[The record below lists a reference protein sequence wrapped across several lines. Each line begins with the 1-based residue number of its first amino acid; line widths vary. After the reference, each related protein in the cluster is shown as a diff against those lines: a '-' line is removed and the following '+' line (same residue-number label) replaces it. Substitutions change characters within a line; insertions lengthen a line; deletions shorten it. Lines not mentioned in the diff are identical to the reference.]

1 MHFLLQSLC
10 ISSKTNRLNV
20 RYFTKNITF
29 NQNNK
34 RNFKLNEDL
43 RFMKKILL
51 FFLMTT
57 SFLFSQN
64 SANTCE
70 ILSKI
75 NRLIQTEH
83 IRPKPVDDSLSI
95 FVFDNLINE
104 LDPSRNI
111 FFKTEYDELSKKY
124 RVGLDDMIMEG
135 DCNFVNDISTKYKDG
150 LRRTKAVLEKIQAE
164 TIDYTKKDTIRFYKK
179 SFPFYLKKD
188 DLEKVWLKKLRY
200 QILDDIAETSDN
212 LDSIKA
218 NFKSIE
224 LASRTTI
231 LTNEICRFNTLLET
245 NTNLEEKIYNFF
257 CTYFDPH
264 TAYFSDD
271 SKSSFVASLS
281 KEHLSLG
288 MTVNLNEKN
297 EIIIDE
303 IDPNG
308 PAFKTGQIK
317 KGDQI
322 VSISNHKDTLQVS
335 CSSLESIS
343 TMILSESNKS
353 ITLTL
358 KRNSGKS
365 FDVYIEKQ
373 VMKDEENSVFSF
385 IVGKESKIGYIK
397 IPSFYADL
405 DGNSRKGCADDVAR
419 EVIKLDRDNIKGL
432 VIDLID
438 NGGGSMEEAIKLA
451 GMFVDYG
458 PLSIV
463 IDNKQ
468 GTSVINDPYRGM
480 IYKGPIVVLVN
491 SNTASA
497 SEFFSSILQ
506 DYNRALLLG
515 SSTLGKATMQ
525 TILSLDEEKNTDF
538 LKITINKFYRVTG
551 KSHQYV
557 GVTPDVIVPEFYE
570 GVYQKESDFPTGIK
584 NDSIQPFLKYKPFVK
599 RPLIDKLAK
608 NSTARLSDNYFFN
621 DVKKIN
627 LKIDQ
632 LVNTPKS
639 EIPMTIDA
647 VFNQKKIV
655 NSLWKEINTFNDEN
669 NPLDVYNSTVN
680 QFLLG
685 VYPTEKIINQYQID
699 NLKTNPYLN
708 EAVNIITEFNASK

>member
-1 MHFLLQSLC
+1 
-10 ISSKTNRLNV
+10 
-20 RYFTKNITF
+20 
-29 NQNNK
+29 
-34 RNFKLNEDL
+34 
-43 RFMKKILL
+43 MKKIWLVFLL
-51 FFLMTT
+51 T
-57 SFLFSQN
+57 STVLFSQN
-64 SANTCE
+64 SAETCE
-70 ILSKI
+70 LVNKI
-75 NRLIQTEH
+75 NALIQAEH
-83 IRPKPVDDSLSI
+83 IRPKPMDDSLSVY
-95 FVFDNLINE
+95 VFDNLING

-111 FFKTEYDELSKKY
+111 FYKSEYDEMAAKY
-124 RVGLDDMIMEG
+124 RLNLDDLILSD
-135 DCNFVNDISTKYKDG
+135 DCSFLANITDKYKTG
-150 LRRTKAVLEKIQAE
+150 LLRTKAVLEKIQAGP
-164 TIDYTKKDTIRFYKK
+164 IDYTKKDTIRFYKK
-179 SFPFYLKKD
+179 SFPFYLKKE

-200 QILDDIAETSDN
+200 QILDEMAETSEN

-224 LASRTTI
+224 LASRKLI
-231 LTNEICRFNTLLET
+231 LTNEICRINTLLET
-245 NTNLEEKIYNFF
+245 KLKQEENFYNFF

-271 SKSSFVASLS
+271 SKTSFVASLS

-288 MTVNLNEKN
+288 MSVNLNEKN
-297 EIIIDE
+297 EIIIEE

-308 PAFKTGQIK
+308 PAYKTGQIK

-322 VSISNHKDTLQVS
+322 VSISNQKETLQVS
-335 CSSLESIS
+335 CASLESIS

-405 DGNSRKGCADDVAR
+405 DGTSRKGCADDVAR
-419 EVIKLDRDNIKGL
+419 EVIKLERDNIKGL

-438 NGGGSMEEAIKLA
+438 NGGGSMEEAIKMA
-451 GMFVDYG
+451 GMFIDYG

-468 GTSVINDPYRGM
+468 QTSVINDPYKGL
-480 IYKGPIVVLVN
+480 IYKGPIVVLIN

-525 TILSLDEEKNTDF
+525 TILSLDESKNTDF

-551 KSHQYV
+551 KSHQYI
-557 GVTPDVIVPEFYE
+557 GVKPDVVLPEFYE
-570 GVYQKESDFPTGIK
+570 GVYQKESDFPTAIK
-584 NDSIQPFLKYKPFVK
+584 NDSIEPFLKYRPYVK
-599 RPLIDKLAK
+599 RNLIDKLAK
-608 NSTARLSDNYFFN
+608 NSTVRLTDNSFFN
-621 DVKKIN
+621 NIKKIN

-632 LVNTPKS
+632 LVNIPKA
-639 EIPMTIDA
+639 EIPMTLDA
-647 VFNQKKIV
+647 IFQQKKIV
-655 NSLWKEINTFNDEN
+655 NSLWTEISTFNDEN
-669 NPLDVYNSTVN
+669 NPLEVYNSTVN

-685 VYPTEKIINQYQID
+685 AYPTEKTINQYQID

-708 EAVNIITEFNASK
+708 EAVNVINEFNAAK

>member
-1 MHFLLQSLC
+1 
-10 ISSKTNRLNV
+10 
-20 RYFTKNITF
+20 
-29 NQNNK
+29 
-34 RNFKLNEDL
+34 
-43 RFMKKILL
+43 MKKIVLAFIL
-51 FFLMTT
+51 TT
-57 SFLFSQN
+57 STLFSQN
-64 SANTCE
+64 SDKTCE
-70 ILSKI
+70 ILNKI
-75 NRLIQTEH
+75 NALIQTEH
-83 IRPKPVDDSLSI
+83 VRPKPVNDSLSV

-111 FFKTEYDELSKKY
+111 FFLSEYNELSQKY
-124 RVGLDDMIMEG
+124 RLNLDDLILQN
-135 DCNFVNDISTKYKDG
+135 DCSFLADITSKYKAG
-150 LRRTKAVLEKIQAE
+150 LIRTKAVLQKIQAE
-164 TIDYTKKDTIRFYKK
+164 PIDYTKTDTIRFYKK
-179 SFPFYLKKD
+179 AFAFYLQKENT
-188 DLEKVWLKKLRY
+188 EKVWLKKLRY

-212 LDSIKA
+212 LDSVKT

-224 LASRTTI
+224 LASKNRI
-231 LTNEICRFNTLLET
+231 LTNEICRINTLLE
-245 NTNLEEKIYNFF
+245 EKSTQAEKLYNFF

-322 VSISNHKDTLQVS
+322 VSVSNQKETLQVS
-335 CSSLESIS
+335 CASLESVS
-343 TMILSESNKS
+343 TMILSESNKN
-353 ITLTL
+353 IVLTL

-365 FDVYIEKQ
+365 FDVHVEKQ
-373 VMKDEENSVFSF
+373 VMKDEDNSVFSF
-385 IVGKESKIGYIK
+385 IIGKDSKIGYIK

-419 EVIKLDRDNIKGL
+419 EIIKLEKDNIKGL

-451 GMFVDYG
+451 GMFIDYG

-463 IDNKQ
+463 VDNKQ
-468 GTSVINDPYRGM
+468 GASVINDPYKGL
-480 IYKGPIVVLVN
+480 IYKGPIVILVN

-515 SSTLGKATMQ
+515 STTLGKATMQ
-525 TILSLDEEKNTDF
+525 TILSLDENKNTDY

-557 GVTPDVIVPEFYE
+557 GVTPDVVLPEFYE
-570 GVYQKESDFPTGIK
+570 DVYQKESDFPTAIK
-584 NDSIQPFLKYKPFVK
+584 NDSIAPFLKYKTYVK
-599 RPLIDKLAK
+599 RNVIDKIAK
-608 NSTARLSDNYFFN
+608 NSSIRLADNYYFN
-621 DVKKIN
+621 DIKKIN
-627 LKIDQ
+627 QKIDMMIN
-632 LVNTPKS
+632 VPKT
-639 EIPMTIDA
+639 EIAMTLDA
-647 VFNQKKIV
+647 IFEQKKVI
-655 NSLWKEINTFNDEN
+655 NSLWTEIHTFNDDN

-685 VYPTEKIINQYQID
+685 VYPTEKTINQYQID

-708 EAVNIITEFNASK
+708 EAVNIITEFNGSK

>member
-1 MHFLLQSLC
+1 
-10 ISSKTNRLNV
+10 
-20 RYFTKNITF
+20 
-29 NQNNK
+29 
-34 RNFKLNEDL
+34 
-43 RFMKKILL
+43 MKKIALA
-51 FFLMTT
+51 LMLTT
-57 SFLFSQN
+57 NFLFSQ
-64 SANTCE
+64 SSDPTCE
-70 ILSKI
+70 IVNKI
-75 NRLIQTEH
+75 NAVIQEEH

-111 FFKTEYDELSKKY
+111 FFKTEYDKMAEKY
-124 RVGLDDMIMEG
+124 RTNLDDFILSN
-135 DCNFVNDISTKYKDG
+135 DCSFLADITSKYKEG
-150 LRRTKAVLEKIQAE
+150 LLRTKQVLEKIQANP
-164 TIDYTKKDTIRFYKK
+164 IDYNKNDTIRFYKK
-179 SFPFYLKKD
+179 SFPFYLKKED
-188 DLEKVWLKKLRY
+188 IEKVWLKKIRY
-200 QILDDIAETSDN
+200 QILDEIAETSDN

-218 NFKSIE
+218 NFQSIE
-224 LASRTTI
+224 LKSKKLI
-231 LTNEICRFNTLLET
+231 LTNEICRINTLLET
-245 NTNLEEKIYNFF
+245 NTKQEEKFYNFF

-271 SKSSFVASLS
+271 SKTSFVASLS

-297 EIIIDE
+297 EIIVAE

-308 PAFKTGQIK
+308 PAYQTGQIK

-322 VSISNHKDTLQVS
+322 ISISNQKETLQVS
-335 CSSLESIS
+335 CASLESIS
-343 TMILSESNKS
+343 TLILSESNKS

-365 FDVYIEKQ
+365 FDVYIEKK

-385 IVGKESKIGYIK
+385 IIGKDSKIGYIK

-405 DGNSRKGCADDVAR
+405 EGNSRKGCADDVAR
-419 EVIKLDRDNIKGL
+419 EVIKLERDDIKGL

-451 GMFVDYG
+451 GMFIDYG

-463 IDNKQ
+463 VDRNQ
-468 GTSVINDPYRGM
+468 GKSVINDPYKGL
-480 IYKGPIVVLVN
+480 IYKGPIVILVN

-497 SEFFSSILQ
+497 SEFFSTILQ

-515 SSTLGKATMQ
+515 SNTLGKATMQ
-525 TILSLDEEKNTDF
+525 TILSLDETKNTDF

-551 KSHQYV
+551 KSHQYI
-557 GVTPDVIVPEFYE
+557 GVKPDVVLPEFYE
-570 GVYQKESDFPTGIK
+570 DVYQKESDFPTAIK
-584 NDSIQPFLKYKPFVK
+584 NDSITPFLKFKPYVK
-599 RPLIDKLAK
+599 RVLIDKLAK
-608 NSTARLSDNYFFN
+608 NSTTRLADNYFFN
-621 DVKKIN
+621 NIKEIN
-627 LKIDQ
+627 QKIDQ
-632 LVNTPKS
+632 LVNKPKA
-639 EIPMTIDA
+639 EIPMTLEA
-647 VFNQKKIV
+647 VFKQKKIV

-685 VYPTEKIINQYQID
+685 VYPNDKTINQYQID

-708 EAVNIITEFNASK
+708 EAVNVINEFNTSK

>member
-1 MHFLLQSLC
+1 
-10 ISSKTNRLNV
+10 
-20 RYFTKNITF
+20 
-29 NQNNK
+29 
-34 RNFKLNEDL
+34 
-43 RFMKKILL
+43 MKKIWLVFLL
-51 FFLMTT
+51 T
-57 SFLFSQN
+57 SSVLFSQN
-64 SANTCE
+64 SAETCE
-70 ILSKI
+70 LVNKI
-75 NRLIQTEH
+75 NALIQAEH
-83 IRPKPVDDSLSI
+83 IRPKPMDDSLSI
-95 FVFDNLINE
+95 FVFDNLING

-111 FFKTEYDELSKKY
+111 FYKTEYDEMAAKY
-124 RVGLDDMIMEG
+124 RLNLDDLILG
-135 DCNFVNDISTKYKDG
+135 DDCTFLADITDKYKTG
-150 LRRTKAVLEKIQAE
+150 LLRTKEVLEKIQAGP
-164 TIDYTKKDTIRFYKK
+164 IDYTKKDTIRFYKK
-179 SFPFYLKKD
+179 SFPFYLKKE

-200 QILDDIAETSDN
+200 QILDEIAETSDN

-224 LASRTTI
+224 LASRKLI
-231 LTNEICRFNTLLET
+231 LTNEICRINTLLET
-245 NTNLEEKIYNFF
+245 KLKQEENFYNFF

-271 SKSSFVASLS
+271 SKTSFVASLS

-297 EIIIDE
+297 EIIIEE

-308 PAFKTGQIK
+308 PAYKTGQIK

-322 VSISNHKDTLQVS
+322 VSISNQKETLQVS
-335 CSSLESIS
+335 CASLESIS

-358 KRNSGKS
+358 KRNSSKS
-365 FDVYIEKQ
+365 FDVYVEKQ

-405 DGNSRKGCADDVAR
+405 DGTSRKGCADDVAR
-419 EVIKLDRDNIKGL
+419 EVIKLERDNIKGL

-438 NGGGSMEEAIKLA
+438 NGGGSMEEAIKMA
-451 GMFVDYG
+451 GMFIDYG

-463 IDNKQ
+463 VDNKQ
-468 GTSVINDPYRGM
+468 ETSVINDPYKGL

-515 SSTLGKATMQ
+515 STTLGKATMQ
-525 TILSLDEEKNTDF
+525 TILSLDESKNTDF

-551 KSHQYV
+551 KSHQYI
-557 GVTPDVIVPEFYE
+557 GVTPDVVLPEFYE
-570 GVYQKESDFPTGIK
+570 GVYQKESDFPTAIK
-584 NDSIQPFLKYKPFVK
+584 NDSIAPFLKYKPYVK
-599 RPLIDKLAK
+599 RALIDKLAK
-608 NSTARLSDNYFFN
+608 NSSQRLAGNYFFN
-621 DVKKIN
+621 NIKKIN

-632 LVNTPKS
+632 LVNTPKA
-639 EIPMTIDA
+639 EVPMTLDA
-647 VFNQKKIV
+647 IFQQKKIV
-655 NSLWKEINTFNDEN
+655 NSLWTEINTFNDEN

-685 VYPTEKIINQYQID
+685 TYPTEKTINQYQID

-708 EAVNIITEFNASK
+708 EAVNVINEFNASK

>member
-1 MHFLLQSLC
+1 
-10 ISSKTNRLNV
+10 
-20 RYFTKNITF
+20 
-29 NQNNK
+29 
-34 RNFKLNEDL
+34 
-43 RFMKKILL
+43 MKKIVLV
-51 FFLMTT
+51 LMLTANV
-57 SFLFSQN
+57 LFSQN

-70 ILSKI
+70 ILNKI
-75 NRLIQTEH
+75 NATIQSEH
-83 IRPKPVDDSLSI
+83 LRPKPVDDSLSV

-111 FFKTEYDELSKKY
+111 FFKSEYDEMAAKY
-124 RVGLDDMIMEG
+124 RLNLDNLILENDCSFLTDITSKYISGLE
-135 DCNFVNDISTKYKDG
+135 
-150 LRRTKAVLEKIQAE
+150 RTKNILEKIQAAPF
-164 TIDYTKKDTIRFYKK
+164 DYSKKDTIRFYKK
-179 SFPFYLKKD
+179 SFPFYLKNE
-188 DLEKVWLKKLRY
+188 DLEKVWRKKIRY
-200 QILDDIAETSDN
+200 QILDDMAETSDN
-212 LDSIKA
+212 LDSIKT

-224 LASRTTI
+224 AKSRKLI
-231 LTNEICRFNTLLET
+231 LSNEICRINTLLET
-245 NTNLEEKIYNFF
+245 KTNQNENLYNFF

-297 EIIIDE
+297 EIIVQE
-303 IDPNG
+303 LDPNG
-308 PAFKTGQIK
+308 PAYQTGQIK

-322 VSISNHKDTLQVS
+322 VSVSNQKETLQVS
-335 CSSLESIS
+335 CASLESIS
-343 TMILSESNKS
+343 TMILSEANKS
-353 ITLTL
+353 LTITL

-365 FDVYIEKQ
+365 FEVYIEKQ

-385 IVGKESKIGYIK
+385 IIGKDSKIGYIK

-419 EVIKLDRDNIKGL
+419 EIIKLERDNIKGL

-463 IDNKQ
+463 IDHTKEK
-468 GTSVINDPYRGM
+468 SIINDPFKGV
-480 IYKGPIVVLVN
+480 IYKGPIVILVN

-497 SEFFSSILQ
+497 SEFFSSIMQ

-525 TILSLDEEKNTDF
+525 TILSLDETKNTDF

-551 KSHQYV
+551 KSHQYI
-557 GVTPDVIVPEFYE
+557 GVTPDVVLPEFYE
-570 GVYQKESDFPTGIK
+570 DVYQKESDFPTAIK
-584 NDSIQPFLKYKPFVK
+584 NDSITSTLKYRPYVK
-599 RPLIDKLAK
+599 RALIDKLAK
-608 NSTARLSDNYFFN
+608 NSKTRLADNFYFN
-621 DVKKIN
+621 DIKKIN

-632 LVNTPKS
+632 LVNTPKA
-639 EIPMTIDA
+639 EVPMTIDA

-680 QFLLG
+680 QYLLSA
-685 VYPTEKIINQYQID
+685 YPNDKTINQYQID
-699 NLKTNPYLN
+699 HLKINPYLN
-708 EAVNIITEFNASK
+708 EAVNIINDFNSSK

>member
-1 MHFLLQSLC
+1 
-10 ISSKTNRLNV
+10 
-20 RYFTKNITF
+20 
-29 NQNNK
+29 
-34 RNFKLNEDL
+34 
-43 RFMKKILL
+43 MKKILL
-51 FFLMTT
+51 VLMLVTNV
-57 SFLFSQN
+57 LFSQN
-64 SANTCE
+64 SDNTCE
-70 ILSKI
+70 ILNKI
-75 NRLIQTEH
+75 NALIQEEH
-83 IRPKPVDDSLSI
+83 IRPKLVDDSLSV

-111 FFKTEYDELSKKY
+111 FYKSEYDELADKY
-124 RVGLDDMIMEG
+124 RTNLDDLILSNHC
-135 DCNFVNDISTKYKDG
+135 DFLADITYVYKKG
-150 LRRTKAVLEKIQAE
+150 LLRTKTVLEKIQKE
-164 TIDYTKKDTIRFYKK
+164 PMDYTKKDTIRFYKK
-179 SFPFYLKKD
+179 SFAFYLKKE
-188 DLEKVWLKKLRY
+188 DLEKVWSKKIRY
-200 QILDDIAETSDN
+200 QILDEIAESSDN
-212 LDSIKA
+212 LDSLKT

-224 LASRTTI
+224 LKSKNLIVA
-231 LTNEICRFNTLLET
+231 NEICRINTLLET
-245 NTNLEEKIYNFF
+245 NTKQEEKLYNFF

-271 SKSSFVASLS
+271 SKTSFVASLS

-288 MTVNLNEKN
+288 MTVSLNEKN
-297 EIIIDE
+297 EIIIAE
-303 IDPNG
+303 LDPNG
-308 PAFKTGQIK
+308 PAYQTGQIK

-322 VSISNHKDTLQVS
+322 VSISNQKESLQVS
-335 CSSLESIS
+335 CASIESIS

-373 VMKDEENSVFSF
+373 VMKDEDNSVFSF
-385 IVGKESKIGYIK
+385 IIGKDSKIGYIK

-419 EVIKLDRDNIKGL
+419 EVIKLERDNIKGL

-451 GMFVDYG
+451 GMFIDYG

-463 IDNKQ
+463 LDNKE
-468 GTSVINDPYRGM
+468 GTSVINDPYKGL
-480 IYKGPIVVLVN
+480 IYKGPIVILVN

-515 SSTLGKATMQ
+515 SNTLGKATMQ
-525 TILSLDEEKNTDF
+525 TILSLDETKNTDF

-557 GVTPDVIVPEFYE
+557 GVKPDVVLPEFYE
-570 GVYQKESDFPTGIK
+570 GVYQKESDFPTAIK
-584 NDSIQPFLKYKPFVK
+584 NDSIQTSLKFRPYVK
-599 RPLIDKLAK
+599 RALIDKLAK
-608 NSTARLSDNYFFN
+608 NSTMRLADNYFFN
-621 DVKKIN
+621 NIKKIN

-632 LVNTPKS
+632 LVNTPKA
-639 EIPMTIDA
+639 EIPMTLDA
-647 VFNQKKIV
+647 VFKQKKTV

-685 VYPTEKIINQYQID
+685 VYPNDKTINQYQIN

-708 EAVNIITEFNASK
+708 EAVNVINEFNAMK

>member
-1 MHFLLQSLC
+1 
-10 ISSKTNRLNV
+10 
-20 RYFTKNITF
+20 
-29 NQNNK
+29 
-34 RNFKLNEDL
+34 
-43 RFMKKILL
+43 MKKIWLVFLL
-51 FFLMTT
+51 TT
-57 SFLFSQN
+57 TVLFSQN
-64 SANTCE
+64 SAETCE
-70 ILSKI
+70 LVNKI
-75 NRLIQTEH
+75 NALIQAEH

-95 FVFDNLINE
+95 YVFDNLING

-111 FFKTEYDELSKKY
+111 FYKSEYDEMADKY
-124 RVGLDDMIMEG
+124 RLNLDDLILS
-135 DCNFVNDISTKYKDG
+135 DNCSFLADITSKYKTG
-150 LRRTKAVLEKIQAE
+150 LLRTKAVLEKIQAGP
-164 TIDYTKKDTIRFYKK
+164 IDYSKKDTIRFYKK
-179 SFPFYLKKD
+179 SFPFYLKKE

-200 QILDDIAETSDN
+200 QILDEISETSEN

-224 LASRTTI
+224 LTARKSI
-231 LTNEICRFNTLLET
+231 LTNEICRINTLLET
-245 NTNLEEKIYNFF
+245 KLKQEENFYNFF

-271 SKSSFVASLS
+271 SKTSFVASLS

-297 EIIIDE
+297 EIIVEE

-308 PAFKTGQIK
+308 PAYKTGQIK

-322 VSISNHKDTLQVS
+322 VSISNQKDTLQVS
-335 CSSLESIS
+335 CASLESIS

-358 KRNSGKS
+358 KRNAGKS

-385 IVGKESKIGYIK
+385 IVGKESKIGYVK

-405 DGNSRKGCADDVAR
+405 DGTSRKGCADDVAR
-419 EVIKLDRDNIKGL
+419 EVIKLERDNIKGL

-438 NGGGSMEEAIKLA
+438 NGGGSMEEAIKMA
-451 GMFVDYG
+451 GMFIDYG

-463 IDNKQ
+463 IDNKD
-468 GTSVINDPYRGM
+468 GKSVINDPYKGL
-480 IYKGPIVVLVN
+480 IYKGPIVILVN

-515 SSTLGKATMQ
+515 SNTLGKATMQ
-525 TILSLDEEKNTDF
+525 TILSLDESKNTDF

-551 KSHQYV
+551 KSHQYI
-557 GVTPDVIVPEFYE
+557 GVKPDVILPEFYE
-570 GVYQKESDFPTGIK
+570 GVYQKESDFPTAIK
-584 NDSIQPFLKYKPFVK
+584 NDSIQPFLKYRPYVK
-599 RPLIDKLAK
+599 RSLIDKLAK
-608 NSTARLSDNYFFN
+608 NSTTRLADNDFFN
-621 DVKKIN
+621 NIKKIN

-632 LVNTPKS
+632 LVNTPKA
-639 EIPMTIDA
+639 EIPMTLDA
-647 VFNQKKIV
+647 VFKQKKNV
-655 NSLWKEINTFNDEN
+655 NSLWTEINTFNDEN

-685 VYPTEKIINQYQID
+685 AYPTEKTINQYQID

-708 EAVNIITEFNASK
+708 EAVNVINEFNAMK

>member
-1 MHFLLQSLC
+1 
-10 ISSKTNRLNV
+10 
-20 RYFTKNITF
+20 
-29 NQNNK
+29 
-34 RNFKLNEDL
+34 
-43 RFMKKILL
+43 MKKILL
-51 FFLMTT
+51 VSMLTT
-57 SFLFSQN
+57 SVLFGQN
-64 SANTCE
+64 SDQTCE
-70 ILSKI
+70 ILNKI
-75 NRLIQTEH
+75 NVLIQTEH
-83 IRPKPVDDSLSI
+83 IRPKPVDDSLSV

-111 FFKTEYDELSKKY
+111 FFQSEYDELAKKY
-124 RVGLDDMIMEG
+124 RLNLDDLILKN
-135 DCNFVNDISTKYKDG
+135 DCSFLADITNKYKNG
-150 LRRTKAVLEKIQAE
+150 LIRTKAVLEKIQAG

-179 SFPFYLKKD
+179 SFAFYLKNENI
-188 DLEKVWLKKLRY
+188 EKVWIKKLRY

-212 LDSIKA
+212 LDSLKT
-218 NFKSIE
+218 NFKSLE
-224 LASRTTI
+224 MASKKTI
-231 LTNEICRFNTLLET
+231 LSNEICRISTLLES
-245 NTNLEEKIYNFF
+245 NIKQEEKLYNFF

-308 PAFKTGQIK
+308 PAYQTGQIK

-322 VSISNHKDTLQVS
+322 LSVSNKKETLQVS

-353 ITLTL
+353 IILTL
-358 KRNSGKS
+358 KRNSGKN
-365 FDVYIEKQ
+365 FEVYIEKQ
-373 VMKDEENSVFSF
+373 VMKDEDNSVFSF
-385 IVGKESKIGYIK
+385 IIGKDSKIGYIK

-419 EVIKLDRDNIKGL
+419 EVIKLERDHIKGL

-458 PLSIV
+458 PISIV

-468 GTSVINDPYRGM
+468 QESVINDPFRGV
-480 IYKGPIVVLVN
+480 IYKGPIVILIN

-515 SSTLGKATMQ
+515 SNTLGKATMQ
-525 TILSLDEEKNTDF
+525 TILSLDETKNTDF

-551 KSHQYV
+551 KSHQYI
-557 GVTPDVIVPEFYE
+557 GVKPDVVLPEFYE
-570 GVYQKESDFPTGIK
+570 GIYQKESDFPTAIK
-584 NDSIQPFLKYKPFVK
+584 NDSIAPFLKYKTYVK
-599 RPLIDKLAK
+599 RDLIDKIAK
-608 NSTARLSDNYFFN
+608 NSTLRLADNYYFN
-621 DVKKIN
+621 DIKKIN
-627 LKIDQ
+627 VKIDQ
-632 LVNTPKS
+632 MVNVPKA
-639 EIPMTIDA
+639 EIPMTLDA
-647 VFNQKKIV
+647 VFDQKKTV
-655 NSLWKEINTFNDEN
+655 NSIWTEIHTFNDDN
-669 NPLDVYNSTVN
+669 NPLDVYNSSVN

-685 VYPTEKIINQYQID
+685 VYPTEKTINQYQID

-708 EAVNIITEFNASK
+708 EAVNIISEFNASK

>member
-1 MHFLLQSLC
+1 
-10 ISSKTNRLNV
+10 
-20 RYFTKNITF
+20 
-29 NQNNK
+29 
-34 RNFKLNEDL
+34 
-43 RFMKKILL
+43 MKKIVLV
-51 FFLMTT
+51 LMLTANV
-57 SFLFSQN
+57 LFSQN
-64 SANTCE
+64 SDNTCE
-70 ILSKI
+70 ILNKI
-75 NRLIQTEH
+75 NATIQAEH
-83 IRPKPVDDSLSI
+83 LRPKPVDDSLSV

-111 FFKTEYDELSKKY
+111 FFKNEYDEMAAKY
-124 RVGLDDMIMEG
+124 RLNLDDLILEN
-135 DCNFVNDISTKYKDG
+135 DCSFLTDITSKYIAG
-150 LRRTKAVLEKIQAE
+150 LERTKSILEKIQAAPF
-164 TIDYTKKDTIRFYKK
+164 DYSKKDTIRFYKK
-179 SFPFYLKKD
+179 SFPFYLKKE
-188 DLEKVWLKKLRY
+188 DLEKVWRKKIHY
-200 QILDDIAETSDN
+200 QILDDMAETSDN

-224 LASRTTI
+224 AKSRKLI
-231 LTNEICRFNTLLET
+231 LSNEICRINTLLET
-245 NTNLEEKIYNFF
+245 KTNQNENLYNFF

-297 EIIIDE
+297 EIIVQE
-303 IDPNG
+303 LDPNG
-308 PAFKTGQIK
+308 PAYQTGQIK

-322 VSISNHKDTLQVS
+322 VSVSNQKETLQVS
-335 CSSLESIS
+335 CASLESIS
-343 TMILSESNKS
+343 TMILSEANKS
-353 ITLTL
+353 LTITL

-365 FDVYIEKQ
+365 FEVYIEKQ

-385 IVGKESKIGYIK
+385 IIGKDSKIGYIK

-419 EVIKLDRDNIKGL
+419 EIIKLERDNIKGL

-463 IDNKQ
+463 IDHTKEK
-468 GTSVINDPYRGM
+468 SIINDPFKGV
-480 IYKGPIVVLVN
+480 IYKGPIVILVN

-497 SEFFSSILQ
+497 SEFFSSIMQ
-506 DYNRALLLG
+506 DYNRALLVG

-525 TILSLDEEKNTDF
+525 TILSLDETKNTDF

-551 KSHQYV
+551 KSHQYI
-557 GVTPDVIVPEFYE
+557 GVTPDVVLPEFYE
-570 GVYQKESDFPTGIK
+570 DVYQKESDFPTAIK
-584 NDSIQPFLKYKPFVK
+584 NDSITSTLKYRPYVK
-599 RPLIDKLAK
+599 RALIDKLAK
-608 NSTARLSDNYFFN
+608 NSKARLADNFYFN
-621 DVKKIN
+621 DIKKIN

-632 LVNTPKS
+632 LVNTPKA
-639 EIPMTIDA
+639 EVPMTIDA

-680 QFLLG
+680 QYLLSA
-685 VYPTEKIINQYQID
+685 YPNDKTINQYQMD
-699 NLKTNPYLN
+699 HLKINPYLN
-708 EAVNIITEFNASK
+708 EAVNIINDFNSSK

>member
-1 MHFLLQSLC
+1 MKKLSLLFLL
-10 ISSKTNRLNV
+10 
-20 RYFTKNITF
+20 
-29 NQNNK
+29 
-34 RNFKLNEDL
+34 
-43 RFMKKILL
+43 
-51 FFLMTT
+51 TT
-57 SFLFSQN
+57 SVLFSQN
-64 SANTCE
+64 SNNSCE
-70 ILSKI
+70 IVNKI
-75 NRLIQTEH
+75 NALIQAEH

-95 FVFDNLINE
+95 YVFDNLINE

-111 FFKTEYDELSKKY
+111 FYKSEYDEMADNY
-124 RVGLDDMIMEG
+124 RTNLDDLILSDQCG
-135 DCNFVNDISTKYKDG
+135 FLDDITSKYKNG
-150 LRRTKAVLEKIQAE
+150 LLRIRTVLEKIQKE
-164 TIDYTKKDTIRFYKK
+164 PIDYAKKDTIRFYKK
-179 SFPFYLKKD
+179 SFPFYLKKE
-188 DLEKVWLKKLRY
+188 DLEKVWVKKIRY
-200 QILDDIAETSDN
+200 QILDEMAETTDN
-212 LDSIKA
+212 LDSLKT

-224 LASRTTI
+224 LKSKNSI
-231 LTNEICRFNTLLET
+231 ISNEICRINTLLET
-245 NTNLEEKIYNFF
+245 NIKQEEKFYNYF

-271 SKSSFVASLS
+271 SKTSFVASLS

-297 EIIIDE
+297 EIIVSAL
-303 IDPNG
+303 DPNG
-308 PAFKTGQIK
+308 PAYETGQIK

-322 VSISNHKDTLQVS
+322 VSISNQKETLQVS
-335 CSSLESIS
+335 CASLESIS

-385 IVGKESKIGYIK
+385 IVGKDSKVGYIK

-405 DGNSRKGCADDVAR
+405 EGNSRKGCADDVTR
-419 EVIKLDRDNIKGL
+419 EVIKLERDNIKGL

-451 GMFVDYG
+451 GMFIDYG

-463 IDNKQ
+463 VDNNQ
-468 GTSVINDPYRGM
+468 VQSVINDPYKGS
-480 IYKGPIVVLVN
+480 IYKGPIVILVN

-515 SSTLGKATMQ
+515 STTLGKATMQ
-525 TILSLDEEKNTDF
+525 TILSLDENKNTDF

-551 KSHQYV
+551 KSHQYI
-557 GVTPDVIVPEFYE
+557 GVKPDVILPEFYE
-570 GVYQKESDFPTGIK
+570 GVYQKESDFPTAIK
-584 NDSIQPFLKYKPFVK
+584 NDSITPNLKFKPYVK
-599 RPLIDKLAK
+599 RALINKLAK
-608 NSTARLSDNYFFN
+608 NSSTRLADNFFFN
-621 DVKKIN
+621 NIKKIN

-632 LVNTPKS
+632 IVNTPKA
-639 EIPMTIDA
+639 EIPMTLDA
-647 VFNQKKIV
+647 VFQQKKVV
-655 NSLWKEINTFNDEN
+655 NSLWTEINTFNDEN

-685 VYPTEKIINQYQID
+685 AYPNEKTINQYQID

-708 EAVNIITEFNASK
+708 EAVNIINEFNASK